1 MNEIL
6 LYNPHAGDILEHEF
20 LEELGIN
27 QNTLASAID
36 VDSNIIHAIIKG
48 ECPVTAEID
57 LCLCRYFGLSEGYFL
72 RLQNT
77 YEIMEAKR
85 KLGEK
90 LNQINPYSY
99 SQ

>member
-6 LYNPHAGDILEHEF
+6 LYNPHAGDILKHEF
-20 LEELGIN
+20 LEELGIH

-36 VDSNIIHAIIKG
+36 VDSNKIHAIIKG
-48 ECPVTAEID
+48 KYPVTAEID